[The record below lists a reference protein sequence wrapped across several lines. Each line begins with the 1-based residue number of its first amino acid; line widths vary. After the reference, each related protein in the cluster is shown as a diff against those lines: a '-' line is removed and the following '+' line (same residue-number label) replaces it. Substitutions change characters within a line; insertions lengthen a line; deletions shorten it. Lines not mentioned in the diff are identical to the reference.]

1 MPIRAFVFDAY
12 GTLFDV
18 HSAIGRHRAAVG
30 PNADR
35 LSEIWRA
42 KQLEYAWTLTL
53 MGRYEDFFVLTERA
67 LDFAL
72 AAFPAVDRK
81 LKPALMAA
89 YRELDAYPDAK
100 TLLAR
105 LRSSRIKTAVL
116 SNGDR
121 AMLDAAV
128 KAAGLAG
135 LLNHMLSVDAI
146 GIYKPRLEVYALA
159 TQALHC
165 EATEIAFV
173 SSNRWD
179 VAGAANAGMR
189 PIWVNRAG
197 LPDEYL
203 ELPPATIVRSLNEV
217 ADLAL

>member
-18 HSAIGRHRAAVG
+18 HSAIGRHRTAVG
-30 PNADR
+30 PDADR
-35 LSEIWRA
+35 FSELWRI
-42 KQLEYAWTLTL
+42 KQLSYAWTLTL
-53 MGRYEDFFVLTERA
+53 MGRYENFFGLTERA

-81 LKPALMAA
+81 LKPALMTA

-100 TLLAR
+100 ALLAR
-105 LRSSRIKTAVL
+105 LKSARIKTAVL

-121 AMLDAAV
+121 GMLDAAV
-128 KAAGLAG
+128 KAAGLADF
-135 LLNHMLSVDAI
+135 LDHTLSVDAI
-146 GIYKPRLEVYALA
+146 DIYKPRLEVYALA
-159 TQALHC
+159 TRALRC
-165 EATEIAFV
+165 EAAEIAFV

-179 VAGAANAGMR
+179 VAGAANAGMK
-189 PIWVNRAG
+189 PVWVNRAG

-203 ELPPATIVRSLNEV
+203 ELPPAAVVRSLDEV
-217 ADLAL
+217 ADLSL